1 MIWSPLSELSSV
13 SCSPIYIFTLIIF
26 VFFQFSVIYIK
37 NFSML
42 LAFWFLT
49 GFVGSPA
56 LTTGGTS
63 MIDMWSPWV
72 SDYMI
77 AIWAMCSVAAP
88 ILRLVVGGFVFLAED
103 WMWTIWELM
112 WVSGFMLV
120 LLFFFL
126 PETYRPNILTQQA
139 YYVHMIT
146 GDASYLMQAEIA
158 LQKVTINISDIVI
171 LEMHSKSQCTENRHR
186 KSSLKLLFIP
196 LSFVSE
202 SSSF

>member
-1 MIWSPLSELSSV
+1 MKFNGLTCAMVLVHVGIGLVLFKRLSILDPNIDPGLMIQSPLSELPSV
-13 SCSPIYIFTLIIF
+13 SCSPIYIFTLIVF
-26 VFFQFSVIYIK
+26 VFFQFSVTYAK
-37 NFSML
+37 NFGML

-49 GFVGSPA
+49 GFVGSPV

-77 AIWAMCSVAAP
+77 AIWATFSVAAP

-103 WMWTIWELM
+103 WMWIMWELM
-112 WVSGFMLV
+112 WVSGFILV

-126 PETYRPNILTQQA
+126 PETYRPNILAQQA
-139 YYVHMIT
+139 CCVCMIT

-158 LQKVTINISDIVI
+158 L
-171 LEMHSKSQCTENRHR
+171 
-186 KSSLKLLFIP
+186 
-196 LSFVSE
+196 
-202 SSSF
+202 